1 MQFSCNSVAILLEI
15 SAVQQNDP
23 KKQLN
28 LLTYWKCSCMRAF
41 FKNIP
46 KNWPIWADR
55 PNKLWDIWGISS

>member
-28 LLTYWKCSCMRAF
+28 LTTNIENIHALEF
-41 FKNIP
+41 FSK
-46 KNWPIWADR
+46 
-55 PNKLWDIWGISS
+55 IS

>member
-28 LLTYWKCSCMRAF
+28 LLSIGNVHAF

-55 PNKLWDIWGISS
+55 PNKL